1 MKPILLG
8 FSFFFSSLFGK
19 NEGSRLECF
28 HPHLSPWI
36 KLGQQH
42 VSPDHLTE
50 AHIYS
55 KLEELR
61 AQFKDM

>member
-28 HPHLSPWI
+28 HPHLSLWI

-42 VSPDHLTE
+42 VSPDHFTE

-55 KLEELR
+55 TLEELR